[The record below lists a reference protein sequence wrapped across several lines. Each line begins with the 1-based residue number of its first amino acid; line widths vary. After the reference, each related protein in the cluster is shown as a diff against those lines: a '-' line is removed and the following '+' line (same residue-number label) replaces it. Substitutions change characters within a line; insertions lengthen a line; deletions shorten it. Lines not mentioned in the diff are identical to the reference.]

1 MSNRTYICTKCRTS
15 KRAEAAGG
23 LKTELRCMTC
33 GGELWELSHKWR
45 IPRKA
50 DKKAWAELAEVV
62 EQSEPSREEFIARRG
77 EELISKIDRQIKA
90 FSARKP
96 SEQRDQ
102 LLKDLAHER
111 REIIRKY
118 FGGEYGSMSTP
129 NSIQTQSEQTASSNH

>member
-23 LKTELRCMTC
+23 LKTELRCMSC

-50 DKKAWAELAEVV
+50 DKKAWAELAEIVA
-62 EQSEPSREEFIARRG
+62 QSGPARQEFITRKG
-77 EELISKIDRQIKA
+77 EEIVAKIDRQIEA
-90 FSARKP
+90 FSSRKP
-96 SEQRDQ
+96 SDQRDV

-111 REIIRKY
+111 REAIRKY
-118 FGGEYGSMSTP
+118 FGNEYDSESAP
-129 NSIQTQSEQTASSNH
+129 HSIETQSEQAAPRNR